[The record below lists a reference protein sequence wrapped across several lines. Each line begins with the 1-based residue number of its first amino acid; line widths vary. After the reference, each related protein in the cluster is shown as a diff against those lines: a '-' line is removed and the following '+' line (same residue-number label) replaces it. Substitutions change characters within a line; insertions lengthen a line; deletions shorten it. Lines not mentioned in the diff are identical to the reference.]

1 MLKVIYNRPSTYR
14 CEGVLLKPA
23 VVTVVPAELADAF
36 MASPGVQVRIKTG
49 QISVVENTKAV
60 VTPEAKLV
68 VAEKKPRKPRAP
80 KA

>member
-23 VVTVVPAELADAF
+23 VVTTIPEALADAF

-49 QISVVENTKAV
+49 QITIVENSKAV
-60 VTPEAKLV
+60 VTPEVKEVAK
-68 VAEKKPRKPRAP
+68 KPRAP
-80 KA
+80 RKAK

>member
-23 VVTVVPAELADAF
+23 VETVVPAELADAF

-60 VTPEAKLV
+60 VTPKLV

>member
-23 VVTVVPAELADAF
+23 VETVVPAELADAF

-60 VTPEAKLV
+60 VTPEPV